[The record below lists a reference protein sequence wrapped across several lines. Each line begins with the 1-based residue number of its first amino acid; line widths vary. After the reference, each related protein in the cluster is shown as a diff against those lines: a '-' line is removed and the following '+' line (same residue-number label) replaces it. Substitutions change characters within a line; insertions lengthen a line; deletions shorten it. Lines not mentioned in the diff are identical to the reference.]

1 MSIMSATTRS
11 RSFTAEERTE
21 LIQEVLSHGHS
32 YPRVEALY
40 FTAKRRNPYMNT
52 REFRDMLALYTATFI
67 QFNHPT
73 WRVQRHAK
81 ELATEEHDLLPGELS
96 IDYSVTDTSTG
107 VTIGVVQP
115 YVDDATPPHE
125 TASRS
130 YSDIQRATELAE
142 DAGVPLV
149 FALDSAGWVE
159 GRIMD
164 MMWADS
170 ETQINKWGTVT
181 TAKRL
186 PCALATVFSQHAPL
200 TLLSP

>member
-1 MSIMSATTRS
+1 MSVTTRS
-11 RSFTAEERTE
+11 RSFTAEERTA
-21 LIQEVLSHGHS
+21 LIQEVLSRGYS

-40 FTAKRRNPYMNT
+40 FVAKRRNPYMST

-67 QFNHPT
+67 QANHPT
-73 WRVQRHAK
+73 WKVQNNYPQ
-81 ELATEEHDLLPGELS
+81 ELVDRAHDPLPGELS

-107 VTIGVVQP
+107 VTVGVVQP

-142 DAGVPLV
+142 EAGVPLV
-149 FALDSAGWVE
+149 FALDAAGWVE

-164 MMWADS
+164 MMWSDR

-186 PCALATVFSQHAPL
+186 PCALTTVFSQHSPL
-200 TLLSP
+200 TLLTP